1 MNCSTNYNNK
11 EIIKQYRPMIYKIA
25 NSIYKKIDGDIYN
38 DLIQSGYEALLN
50 SINKYDNSKASL
62 TTYLYT
68 SVKRAMYRERN
79 RQVSVVHYP
88 INLRDYLPYLY
99 KAERLYSNEEDI
111 KAYIKNHS
119 SLTTDRINQ
128 LLLCKK
134 DEKSISLDILTANKY
149 LRYNNSIDI
158 LLDSKLLFTSLLK
171 GNMLTDN
178 EKYFLKRYYLDDVSI
193 STIAKELNILPK
205 KVSNIRYRL
214 ISRLRTKFK
223 KERI

>member
-11 EIIKQYRPMIYKIA
+11 EIIKQYQPMVYKIA

-50 SINKYDNSKASL
+50 SLNKYNSGKGSL
-62 TTYLYT
+62 ITYLYT

-99 KAERLYSNEEDI
+99 KAERLYNDDECI
-111 KAYIKNHS
+111 KSYIKKHS
-119 SLTTDRINQ
+119 PLTIDRINQ

-134 DEKSISLDILTANKY
+134 SEKSISLDVLTANKY
-149 LRYNNSIDI
+149 LKYNNSIDI

-171 GNMLTDN
+171 GNMLNDN
-178 EKYFLKRYYLDDVSI
+178 EKYLLKRYYLDDMSI
-193 STIAKELNILPK
+193 STIAKELNVTSK
-205 KVSNIRYRL
+205 KISNIHYRL
-214 ISRLRTKFK
+214 INKLRTKFK